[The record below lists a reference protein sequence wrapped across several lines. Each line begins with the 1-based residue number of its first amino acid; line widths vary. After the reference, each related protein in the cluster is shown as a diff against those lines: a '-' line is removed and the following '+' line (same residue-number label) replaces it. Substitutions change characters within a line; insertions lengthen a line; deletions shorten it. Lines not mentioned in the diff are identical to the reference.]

1 MIFFYIILIM
11 RNYYKTGEFAKLA
24 NVTERT
30 LRYYDKIGLLKP
42 SSILSNGYR
51 QYTDSDLLK
60 LQKILSLKHLGF
72 SIEEIFPI
80 VLEDQN
86 LKESF
91 KMQIDLIDSRIK
103 HMTAIKDSMES
114 IISTINDKNIDW
126 TKIISLIKMSNDD
139 SNIIEHYKNAKNL
152 NVRISLHDKY
162 SQNKQGWFPWL
173 FEQIDFSHINK
184 LLEVGCG
191 NGKLWKNNKINLRNR
206 EIFLSDSSQGMVD
219 ELRKTLGND
228 FNCMVFD
235 CEKIPFKD
243 NYFDAVIANH
253 VLFYVYDINKA
264 LEEIS
269 RVLNPLGVFYCSTYG
284 SSHMKEINDIVQEF
298 DSRVILSQTK
308 LYDVFGLENGLD
320 ILKPYFKN
328 IKMKRY
334 DDCLVVD
341 KSKPIIDYIMSC
353 HGNQNEIIGPNLNKF
368 REFVDSIIQEKG
380 YIRITKDA
388 GIFVC
393 NNLNKN

>member
-1 MIFFYIILIM
+1 MKK
-11 RNYYKTGEFAKLA
+11 YYKTGEFAKLA

-173 FEQIDFSHINK
+173 FEQIDFSNINK

-191 NGKLWKNNKINLRNR
+191 NGKLWKNNKIDLRNR

-219 ELRKTLGND
+219 EVRKTLGND

-235 CEKIPFKD
+235 CDQIPFKD
-243 NYFDAVIANH
+243 GYFDAVIANH

-269 RVLNPLGVFYCSTYG
+269 RVLDPGGVFYCSTYG
-284 SSHMKEINDIVQEF
+284 SNHMKEINEIVQKF

-328 IKMKRY
+328 IKMKMY

-353 HGNQNEIIGPNLNKF
+353 HGNQNELLGPKLNKF
-368 REFVDSIIQEKG
+368 RKYLDSILLKEGPIK
-380 YIRITKDA
+380 ITKEA
-388 GIFVC
+388 GIFIC
-393 NNLNKN
+393 DSPNKIC

>member
-1 MIFFYIILIM
+1 MKK
-11 RNYYKTGEFAKLA
+11 YYKTGEFAKLA

-219 ELRKTLGND
+219 EVRKTLGND

-264 LEEIS
+264 LEEIR

-284 SSHMKEINDIVQEF
+284 SNHMKEINDIVQEF

-353 HGNQNEIIGPNLNKF
+353 HGNQNEIIGPNLNVF

-380 YIRITKDA
+380 YIKITKDA
-388 GIFVC
+388 GLFIC
-393 NNLNKN
+393 KNM

>member
-1 MIFFYIILIM
+1 MQK
-11 RNYYKTGEFAKLA
+11 YKTGEFAKLA

-173 FEQIDFSHINK
+173 FEQIDFSNINK

-191 NGKLWKNNKINLRNR
+191 NGKLWKNNKIDLRNR

-219 ELRKTLGND
+219 EVRKTLGND

-235 CEKIPFKD
+235 CDQIPFKD
-243 NYFDAVIANH
+243 GYFDAVIANH

-269 RVLNPLGVFYCSTYG
+269 RVLDPGGVFYCSTYG
-284 SSHMKEINDIVQEF
+284 SNHMKEINEIVQKF

-328 IKMKRY
+328 IKMKMY

-353 HGNQNEIIGPNLNKF
+353 HGNQNELLGPKLNKF
-368 REFVDSIIQEKG
+368 RKYLDSILLKEGPIK
-380 YIRITKDA
+380 ITKEA
-388 GIFVC
+388 GIFIC
-393 NNLNKN
+393 DSPNKIC

>member
-1 MIFFYIILIM
+1 MAI
-11 RNYYKTGEFAKLA
+11 YKTGEFADLA

-91 KMQIDLIDSRIK
+91 KMQICLIDSRIK
-103 HMTAIKDSMES
+103 HMIAIKDSMES

-139 SNIIEHYKNAKNL
+139 SNIIEQYKNAKNL

-173 FEQIDFSHINK
+173 FENIDFSHINK

-191 NGKLWKNNKINLRNR
+191 NGKLWKNNQINLRNR

-219 ELRKTLGND
+219 EVRKTLGND
-228 FNCMVFD
+228 FNCMIFD

-269 RVLNPLGVFYCSTYG
+269 RVLKPLGLFYCSTYG
-284 SSHMKEINDIVQEF
+284 SNHMKEINDIVQEF

-308 LYDVFGLENGLD
+308 LYDVFGLENGLNV
-320 ILKPYFKN
+320 LESFFKN
-328 IKMKRY
+328 IKTKRY
-334 DDCLVVD
+334 DDYLVVD

-353 HGNQNEIIGPNLNKF
+353 HGNQNEIIGPNLNEF
-368 REFVDSIIQEKG
+368 REFVDSIIQKKG

-388 GIFVC
+388 GLFIC
-393 NNLNKN
+393 ENM

>member
-1 MIFFYIILIM
+1 MKK
-11 RNYYKTGEFAKLA
+11 YYKTGEFAKLA

-30 LRYYDKIGLLKP
+30 LRYYDRIGLLKP

-184 LLEVGCG
+184 LLEIGCG

-219 ELRKTLGND
+219 EVRKTLGND

-264 LEEIS
+264 LEEIR

-284 SSHMKEINDIVQEF
+284 SNHMKEINDIVQEF

-353 HGNQNEIIGPNLNKF
+353 HGNQNEIIGPNLNEF

-380 YIRITKDA
+380 YIKITKDA
-388 GIFVC
+388 GLFIC
-393 NNLNKN
+393 KNM

>member
-30 LRYYDKIGLLKP
+30 LRYYDKIGLLRP

-114 IISTINDKNIDW
+114 IISTINNNNIDW
-126 TKIISLIKMSNDD
+126 TKIISLIKMSSDD
-139 SNIIEHYKNAKNL
+139 SNIIEHYKNEKNL

-173 FEQIDFSHINK
+173 FEQIDFSRINK

-219 ELRKTLGND
+219 EVRKTLGND

-264 LEEIS
+264 LEEIR

-320 ILKPYFKN
+320 ILRPYFKN

-353 HGNQNEIIGPNLNKF
+353 HGNQNEIIGPNLNEF
-368 REFVDSIIQEKG
+368 REFVDSIIQKKG

-388 GIFVC
+388 GIFIC
-393 NNLNKN
+393 NNLNKI

>member
-1 MIFFYIILIM
+1 MGKYT
-11 RNYYKTGEFAKLA
+11 TGQFSKLA

-30 LRYYDKIGLLKP
+30 IRYYDKIGLLKP
-42 SSILSNGYR
+42 SFVLPNGYR

-72 SIEEIFPI
+72 SIDEIFPI

-91 KMQIDLIDSRIK
+91 KMQIELIESRIK
-103 HMTAIKDSMES
+103 HMVALKDSMES
-114 IISTINDKNIDW
+114 ILSTIDDSDINWN
-126 TKIISLIKMSNDD
+126 KIISLIKMSSDD
-139 SNIIEHYKNAKNL
+139 SNIVEHYKNAKNL

-173 FEQIDFSHINK
+173 FEQIDFSRINR

-219 ELRKTLGND
+219 EVRKTLGND
-228 FNCMVFD
+228 FNCMAFD

-264 LEEIS
+264 LEEVS
-269 RVLNPLGVFYCSTYG
+269 RVLNSNGVLYCSTYG
-284 SSHMKEINDIVQEF
+284 TNHMKEINDIVQKF
-298 DSRVILSQTK
+298 DSRIILSQTK
-308 LYDVFGLENGLD
+308 LYDLFGLENGQD

-328 IKMKRY
+328 VEMKRY
-334 DDCLVVD
+334 EDCLVVN

-353 HGNQNEIIGPNLNKF
+353 HGNQNEILGPKLKEF

-388 GIFVC
+388 GLFIC
-393 NNLNKN
+393 ENM

>member
-219 ELRKTLGND
+219 EVRKTLGND

-243 NYFDAVIANH
+243 SYFDAVIANH

-264 LEEIS
+264 LEEIR

-284 SSHMKEINDIVQEF
+284 SNHMKEINDIVQEF
-298 DSRVILSQTK
+298 DSRIILSQTK

-320 ILKPYFKN
+320 ILRPYFKN

>member
-1 MIFFYIILIM
+1 MAI
-11 RNYYKTGEFAKLA
+11 YKTGEFAKLA

-219 ELRKTLGND
+219 EVRKTLGND

-264 LEEIS
+264 LEEIR

-284 SSHMKEINDIVQEF
+284 SNHMKEINDIVQEF

-353 HGNQNEIIGPNLNKF
+353 HGNQNEIIGPNLNEF

-380 YIRITKDA
+380 YIKITKDA
-388 GIFVC
+388 GLFIC
-393 NNLNKN
+393 KNM

>member
-1 MIFFYIILIM
+1 MIFYYIILAM

-219 ELRKTLGND
+219 EVRKTLGND

-264 LEEIS
+264 LEEIR

-284 SSHMKEINDIVQEF
+284 SNHMKEINDIVQEF

-353 HGNQNEIIGPNLNKF
+353 HGNQNEIIGPNLNEF
-368 REFVDSIIQEKG
+368 RKFVDYIIQEKG
-380 YIRITKDA
+380 YIKITKDA
-388 GIFVC
+388 GLFIC
-393 NNLNKN
+393 KNM

>member
-1 MIFFYIILIM
+1 M

-219 ELRKTLGND
+219 EVRKTLGND

-264 LEEIS
+264 LEEIR

-284 SSHMKEINDIVQEF
+284 SNHMKEINDIVQEF
-298 DSRVILSQTK
+298 DSRIILSQTK
-308 LYDVFGLENGLD
+308 LYAVFGLENGLD
-320 ILKPYFKN
+320 ILRPYFKS

-334 DDCLVVD
+334 EDCLVVD

-353 HGNQNEIIGPNLNKF
+353 HGNQNEIIGPNLNEF

-380 YIRITKDA
+380 YIKITKDA
-388 GIFVC
+388 GLFIC
-393 NNLNKN
+393 KNM

>member
-1 MIFFYIILIM
+1 M

-103 HMTAIKDSMES
+103 HMTAVKDSMES

-219 ELRKTLGND
+219 EVRKTLGND

-264 LEEIS
+264 LEEIR

-284 SSHMKEINDIVQEF
+284 SNHMKEINDIVQEF
-298 DSRVILSQTK
+298 DSRIILSQTK

>member
-1 MIFFYIILIM
+1 MIFYYIILTM

-219 ELRKTLGND
+219 EVRKTLGND

-264 LEEIS
+264 LEEIR

-284 SSHMKEINDIVQEF
+284 SNHMKEINDIVQEF

-353 HGNQNEIIGPNLNKF
+353 HGNQNEIIGPNLNEF

-380 YIRITKDA
+380 YIKITKDA
-388 GIFVC
+388 GLFIC
-393 NNLNKN
+393 KNM

>member
-1 MIFFYIILIM
+1 MEKK
-11 RNYYKTGEFAKLA
+11 YKTGEFAKLA

-42 SSILSNGYR
+42 SFILSNGYR

-60 LQKILSLKHLGF
+60 LQKILSLKYLGF

-86 LKESF
+86 LIESF

-103 HMTAIKDSMES
+103 SMTNIKDSMES

-126 TKIISLIKMSNDD
+126 SKIISLIKMSSND

-173 FEQIDFSHINK
+173 FEQIDFSRINR

-191 NGKLWKNNKINLRNR
+191 NGKLWKNNKIDLRNR
-206 EIFLSDSSQGMVD
+206 EIFLSDSSQGMV
-219 ELRKTLGND
+219 EEVRKTLGND
-228 FNCMVFD
+228 FNCMVFS
-235 CEKIPFKD
+235 CEQIPFKD
-243 NYFDAVIANH
+243 DYFDTVIANH
-253 VLFYVYDINKA
+253 VLFYVYDLDLTLK
-264 LEEIS
+264 EIT
-269 RVLNPLGVFYCSTYG
+269 RVLNKSGMLYCSTYG
-284 SSHMKEINDIVQEF
+284 SNHMKEINDLVLNF
-298 DSRVILSQTK
+298 DSRVRLSQTK
-308 LYDVFGLENGLD
+308 LYDVFGLDNGEY
-320 ILKPYFKN
+320 ILRKFFKN
-328 IKMKRY
+328 VYKKKY
-334 DDCLVVD
+334 KDCLIVD

-353 HGNQNEIIGPNLNKF
+353 HGNQNELLGPKLDEF
-368 REFVDSIIQEKG
+368 RKYLDSILLEEGTIK
-380 YIRITKDA
+380 ITKEA

-393 NNLNKN
+393 LK

>member
-1 MIFFYIILIM
+1 MIFYYIILTM

-219 ELRKTLGND
+219 EVRKTLGND

-264 LEEIS
+264 LEEIR

-284 SSHMKEINDIVQEF
+284 SNHMKEINDIVQEF

-320 ILKPYFKN
+320 ILKSYFKN

-353 HGNQNEIIGPNLNKF
+353 HGNQNEIIGPNLNEF

-380 YIRITKDA
+380 YIKITKDA
-388 GIFVC
+388 GLFIC
-393 NNLNKN
+393 KNM

>member
-1 MIFFYIILIM
+1 MYKKC
-11 RNYYKTGEFAKLA
+11 YKTGEFAKLA

-30 LRYYDKIGLLKP
+30 IRYYDKIGLLKP
-42 SSILSNGYR
+42 SFVLPNGYR

-72 SIEEIFPI
+72 SIDEIFPI

-91 KMQIDLIDSRIK
+91 KMQIDLIESRIK
-103 HMTAIKDSMES
+103 HMVALKDSMES
-114 IISTINDKNIDW
+114 ILSTIDDNDIDW
-126 TKIISLIKMSNDD
+126 NKIISLIKMSSDD
-139 SNIIEHYKNAKNL
+139 SNIVEHYKNAKNL

-173 FEQIDFSHINK
+173 FEQIDFSRINR

-219 ELRKTLGND
+219 EVRKTLGND

-253 VLFYVYDINKA
+253 VLFYVYDINKV
-264 LEEIS
+264 LKEIS
-269 RVLNPLGVFYCSTYG
+269 RVLNSDGVFYCSTYG
-284 SSHMKEINDIVQEF
+284 SNHMKEINDIVQKF
-298 DSRVILSQTK
+298 DSRIILSQTK
-308 LYDVFGLENGLD
+308 LYNVFGLENGQD

-328 IKMKRY
+328 VEMKRY
-334 DDCLVVD
+334 EDCLVVN

-353 HGNQNEIIGPNLNKF
+353 HGNQNEILGPNLKEF

-380 YIRITKDA
+380 FIRITKDA
-388 GIFVC
+388 GLFIC
-393 NNLNKN
+393 EK

>member
-1 MIFFYIILIM
+1 M

-219 ELRKTLGND
+219 EVRKTLGND

-264 LEEIS
+264 LEEIR

-284 SSHMKEINDIVQEF
+284 SNHMKEINDIVQKF
-298 DSRVILSQTK
+298 DSRIILSQTK

-353 HGNQNEIIGPNLNKF
+353 HGNQNEIIGPNLNEF
-368 REFVDSIIQEKG
+368 REFVDYIIQEKG
-380 YIRITKDA
+380 YIKITKDA
-388 GIFVC
+388 GLFIC
-393 NNLNKN
+393 KNM

>member
-1 MIFFYIILIM
+1 MQK
-11 RNYYKTGEFAKLA
+11 YKTGEFAKLA

-42 SSILSNGYR
+42 SFILSNGYR

-103 HMTAIKDSMES
+103 HMTAVKDSMES

-191 NGKLWKNNKINLRNR
+191 NGKLWKNNKIDLRNR

-219 ELRKTLGND
+219 EVRKTLGND

-235 CEKIPFKD
+235 CDQIPFKD
-243 NYFDAVIANH
+243 GYFDAVIANH

-269 RVLNPLGVFYCSTYG
+269 RVLDPGGVFYCSTYG
-284 SSHMKEINDIVQEF
+284 SNHMKEINEIVQKF

-328 IKMKRY
+328 IKMKMY

-353 HGNQNEIIGPNLNKF
+353 HGNQNELLGPKLNKF
-368 REFVDSIIQEKG
+368 RKYLDSILLKEGPIK
-380 YIRITKDA
+380 ITKEA
-388 GIFVC
+388 GIFIC
-393 NNLNKN
+393 DSPNKIC

>member
-1 MIFFYIILIM
+1 MGIST
-11 RNYYKTGEFAKLA
+11 YKTGQFAKLA

-42 SSILSNGYR
+42 STILSNGYR

-80 VLEDQN
+80 ILEDQN

-191 NGKLWKNNKINLRNR
+191 NGKLWKNNKIDLRNR
-206 EIFLSDSSQGMVD
+206 EIFLSDSSQGMIEDV
-219 ELRKTLGND
+219 RKTLGND

-253 VLFYVYDINKA
+253 VLFYVYDVNKV

-269 RVLNPLGVFYCSTYG
+269 RVLHPLGVFYCSTYG
-284 SSHMKEINDIVQEF
+284 SNHMKEINDIVQKF

-308 LYDVFGLENGLD
+308 LYDIFGLENGLD
-320 ILKPYFKN
+320 ILKSYFKG

-353 HGNQNEIIGPNLNKF
+353 HGNQNEIIGPNLNEF

-388 GIFVC
+388 GLFVC
-393 NNLNKN
+393 ENM

>member
-1 MIFFYIILIM
+1 M

-86 LKESF
+86 LRESF

-219 ELRKTLGND
+219 EVRKTLGND

-264 LEEIS
+264 LEEIR

-284 SSHMKEINDIVQEF
+284 SNHMKEINDIVQEF

-320 ILKPYFKN
+320 ILRPYFKN

-353 HGNQNEIIGPNLNKF
+353 HGNQNEIIGPNLNEF

-380 YIRITKDA
+380 YIKITKDA
-388 GIFVC
+388 GLFIC
-393 NNLNKN
+393 KNM

>member
-1 MIFFYIILIM
+1 M

-30 LRYYDKIGLLKP
+30 LRYYDKIGLLRP

-114 IISTINDKNIDW
+114 IISTINNKNIDW
-126 TKIISLIKMSNDD
+126 TKIISLIKMSSDD

-173 FEQIDFSHINK
+173 FEQIDFSRINK

-219 ELRKTLGND
+219 EVRKTLGND

-284 SSHMKEINDIVQEF
+284 SSHMKEINDIVQKF

-353 HGNQNEIIGPNLNKF
+353 HGNQNEIIGPNLNEF

-388 GIFVC
+388 GIFIC
-393 NNLNKN
+393 NNLNKI

>member
-1 MIFFYIILIM
+1 M

-30 LRYYDKIGLLKP
+30 LRYYDKIGLLRP

-126 TKIISLIKMSNDD
+126 TKIISLMKMSNDD

-191 NGKLWKNNKINLRNR
+191 NGKLWKNNKIDLRNR

-219 ELRKTLGND
+219 EVRKTLGND

-264 LEEIS
+264 LEEIR

-284 SSHMKEINDIVQEF
+284 SNHMKEINDIVQEF
-298 DSRVILSQTK
+298 DSRTILSQTK

-320 ILKPYFKN
+320 ILRPYFKN

-353 HGNQNEIIGPNLNKF
+353 HGNQSEIIGPSLNEF

-380 YIRITKDA
+380 YIKITKDA
-388 GIFVC
+388 GLFVC
-393 NNLNKN
+393 ENM

>member
-219 ELRKTLGND
+219 EVRKTLGND

-264 LEEIS
+264 LEEIR

-284 SSHMKEINDIVQEF
+284 SNHMKEINDIVQEF
-298 DSRVILSQTK
+298 DSRIILSQTK

-353 HGNQNEIIGPNLNKF
+353 HGNQNEIIGPNLNEF

>member
-1 MIFFYIILIM
+1 MAI
-11 RNYYKTGEFAKLA
+11 YKTGEFAKLA

-114 IISTINDKNIDW
+114 IISTINNKNIDW

-219 ELRKTLGND
+219 EVRKTLGND

-264 LEEIS
+264 LEEIR

-284 SSHMKEINDIVQEF
+284 SNHMKEINDIVQEF

-353 HGNQNEIIGPNLNKF
+353 HGNQNEIIGPNLNEF

-380 YIRITKDA
+380 YIKITKDA
-388 GIFVC
+388 GLFIC
-393 NNLNKN
+393 KNM

>member
-1 MIFFYIILIM
+1 M

-103 HMTAIKDSMES
+103 HMTAVKDSMES

-152 NVRISLHDKY
+152 NVRISLHDKF

-219 ELRKTLGND
+219 EVRKTLGND

-264 LEEIS
+264 LEEIR

-284 SSHMKEINDIVQEF
+284 SNHMKEINDIVQEF

>member
-1 MIFFYIILIM
+1 MQK
-11 RNYYKTGEFAKLA
+11 YKTGEFAKLA

-173 FEQIDFSHINK
+173 FEQIDFSNINK

-191 NGKLWKNNKINLRNR
+191 NGKLWKNNKIDLRNR

-219 ELRKTLGND
+219 EVRKTLGND

-235 CEKIPFKD
+235 CDQIPFKD
-243 NYFDAVIANH
+243 GYFDAVIANH

-269 RVLNPLGVFYCSTYG
+269 RVLDPGGVFYCSTYG
-284 SSHMKEINDIVQEF
+284 SNHMKEINEIVQKF

-328 IKMKRY
+328 IKMKMY

-353 HGNQNEIIGPNLNKF
+353 HGNQNELLGPKLNRF
-368 REFVDSIIQEKG
+368 RKYLDSILLKEGPIK
-380 YIRITKDA
+380 ITKEA
-388 GIFVC
+388 GIFIC
-393 NNLNKN
+393 DGPNKIC

>member
-1 MIFFYIILIM
+1 MIFYYIILTM

-219 ELRKTLGND
+219 EVRKTLGND

-264 LEEIS
+264 LEEIR

-284 SSHMKEINDIVQEF
+284 SNHMKEINDIVQEF

-353 HGNQNEIIGPNLNKF
+353 HGNQNEIIGPNLNEF
-368 REFVDSIIQEKG
+368 REFVDYIIQEKG
-380 YIRITKDA
+380 YIKITKDA
-388 GIFVC
+388 GLFIC
-393 NNLNKN
+393 KNM

>member
-30 LRYYDKIGLLKP
+30 LRYYDKIGLLRP

-114 IISTINDKNIDW
+114 IISTINNKNIDW
-126 TKIISLIKMSNDD
+126 TKIISLIKMSSDD

-173 FEQIDFSHINK
+173 FEQIDFSRINK

-219 ELRKTLGND
+219 EVRKTLGND

-284 SSHMKEINDIVQEF
+284 SSHMKEINDIVQKF

-353 HGNQNEIIGPNLNKF
+353 HGNQNEIIGPNLNEF

-388 GIFVC
+388 GIFIC
-393 NNLNKN
+393 NNLNKI

>member
-1 MIFFYIILIM
+1 MAI
-11 RNYYKTGEFAKLA
+11 YKTGEFAKLA

-126 TKIISLIKMSNDD
+126 SRIISLIKMSSDD

-173 FEQIDFSHINK
+173 FEQIDFSNINK

-219 ELRKTLGND
+219 EVRKTLGND

-264 LEEIS
+264 LEEIR

-284 SSHMKEINDIVQEF
+284 SNHMKEINDIVQEF

-353 HGNQNEIIGPNLNKF
+353 HGNQNEIIGPNLNEF

-380 YIRITKDA
+380 YIKITKDA
-388 GIFVC
+388 GLFIC
-393 NNLNKN
+393 KNM